1 MTQLYCRLL
10 TPLSVLRGC
19 AMQMLKKKKKLLECI
34 CAHNCKIKSI
44 FATKTKNNALQ
55 LDTWEFN
62 KLLHFLENSLL
73 LFQ

>member
-1 MTQLYCRLL
+1 
-10 TPLSVLRGC
+10 
-19 AMQMLKKKKKLLECI
+19 MQMLKKKKKLLECI